1 MGTFRIIKNEYFD
14 IYYDESKP
22 NEVAR
27 AEKIRNKLIKRGFHL
42 SDTDGHI
49 NKVVCDQMLR
59 TKAPKV

>member
-1 MGTFRIIKNEYFD
+1 MGTFRIIKNEYYD